1 MLGPYLANNDGSISY
16 HGNKLFRSIDN
27 IADTSYPTSEVED
40 RVRQFHSDAMWG
52 KIARINHRIN
62 MSANDYFDRMGAF
75 FTALPLTTRMISS
88 PGAVYGR
95 EAIDY
100 TSDTCPITLKWFKQK
115 KKAFLSESSQI
126 YLELA
131 LMQEGIDQ
139 AYSIYNSFRKE
150 EADATHLSEFHHIEY
165 EGKVDQKQNN
175 AVALG
180 LVGRI
185 LKDLITHNE
194 EDLAFF
200 ISEEKIRSLG
210 DLAENIQRIPQ
221 ITFREA
227 LDALHE
233 DTQKNKYKR
242 FTMNGNFS
250 SWEEVRLT
258 EIYGNMVAV
267 SQFPLIEVPFYHAMV
282 NGVEEKWTEHKV
294 DIIRGGISHWSNP
307 FPTPSQLVE
316 YDKERTSFV
325 ADNTDFIWPGYRE
338 TIGSGH
344 RVRSISELERKAEIF
359 NLPRED
365 YQPYLQSREL
375 PGYVETSGF
384 GLGWER
390 LLQGLL
396 EMPFIWSATQFPR
409 GHTTLKP

>member
-1 MLGPYLANNDGSISY
+1 
-16 HGNKLFRSIDN
+16 
-27 IADTSYPTSEVED
+27 
-40 RVRQFHSDAMWG
+40 MWG
-52 KIARINHRIN
+52 RIARINHQMN
-62 MSANDYFDRMGAF
+62 MSANDYFNGLGAL
-75 FTALPLTTRMISS
+75 FTILPLTTRMISS
-88 PGAVYGR
+88 PGAVYGK

-100 TSDTCPITLKWFKQK
+100 TTDTSPITLKWFKQK

-131 LMQEGIDQ
+131 LMQEGVNQ
-139 AYSIYNSFRKE
+139 VYSIYNSFRKE

-165 EGKVDQKQNN
+165 EGKINQSQNN
-175 AVALG
+175 KVALG
-180 LVGRI
+180 LVMHI
-185 LKDLITHNE
+185 LRDLLTHNE

-200 ISEEKIRSLG
+200 LSEKKIKSLD
-210 DLAENIQRIPQ
+210 DLAESIQGIPQ

-227 LDALHE
+227 LDALYS
-233 DTQKNKYKR
+233 DTRQDKYKK
-242 FTMNGNFS
+242 FTQDGNFG

-267 SQFPLIEVPFYHAMV
+267 SQFPLLEVPFYHAMV
-282 NGVEEKWTEHKV
+282 EGVEENWTEHKI
-294 DIIRGGISHWSNP
+294 DIIKGGIFHWSNP
-307 FPTPSQLVE
+307 IPSESSVVE
-316 YDKERTSFV
+316 YDKEQHSFV

-344 RVRSISELERKAEIF
+344 RVRSISELEEKAQIF

-375 PGYVETSGF
+375 PGYEETSGF

-390 LLQGLL
+390 FIQGLL
-396 EMPFIWSATQFPR
+396 EMPFIWSASQFPR